1 MAGAVCAAGAVA
13 PPAVAGG
20 VVGVGPLGGSDIFFG
35 FVLLRAWLERIRGE
49 LDGINARD
57 TVSTILSKFRESQL
71 DRQNV
76 VYLGCLKRG
85 HPASFAGYS

>member
-1 MAGAVCAAGAVA
+1 MAGAVSAAGAVA

-20 VVGVGPLGGSDIFFG
+20 VGIGPFGGSDIFFG
-35 FVLLRAWLERIRGE
+35 LLLLRAWLERTRGE

-76 VYLGCLKRG
+76 VFLGCLKRG